1 MNLFKLFRFHFFIKI
16 AILSLCLLL
25 SGACSSSSDS
35 SSNSSEPFQLQPAGD
50 YTQMT
55 WTEAFDALHAQFSA
69 AYAFTEWKGIDW
81 EAMKAVTRPKIV
93 QAEADGDEIAFATA
107 LREYIFFLPDGHVSM
122 SGGEIGDLL
131 IAQNRCSFGVAITGL
146 DDGRVVA
153 YVVSDGGPAA
163 EAGIEVGD
171 EIVAWDDRPIAEA
184 LAAQSILWAK
194 SSSPP
199 ATDEHRLLMQYQKL
213 VIRPEGSQ
221 STVTFRKDVGGGD
234 QTVTLTATDD
244 ENEILK
250 KSTLWVNPEIKKKD
264 IKEWDANVLVQYSQL
279 PSGYG
284 YLFLGAL
291 MDIAAYLEGR
301 DPLTPIYDKFKE
313 AIQFF
318 TDHDV
323 PGIIVDLRANMGGS
337 DFLAAGL
344 SGFFYQ
350 APVFYEYQNWYNNIT
365 GTFENILLDDENEII
380 GRNVALDIPPQTP
393 YYEGPVIVIVNP
405 LTISSGEGV
414 AMAIQN
420 LPQGQVLGFWGTNG
434 SFGMTG
440 GDAAMP
446 GGYKLSFPYGQSLNS
461 NEAVQL
467 DSRNGVGGVRPDIAV
482 PKTLENMVDYSN
494 GEDVELDHAVQTLQD
509 L

>member
-1 MNLFKLFRFHFFIKI
+1 MDLFKLFRSHLFIKR
-16 AILSLCLLL
+16 AVLSLCFLLF
-25 SGACSSSSDS
+25 GACSNSSS
-35 SSNSSEPFQLQPAGD
+35 SSNEPFQLQPAGD

-55 WTEAFDALHAQFSA
+55 WNKAFDALHAQFSA

-93 QAEADGDEIAFATA
+93 QAEADGDEIAFVTA

-122 SGGEIGDLL
+122 SGGEIVDLL
-131 IAQNRCSFGVAITGL
+131 TTKNQCSFGMAIMGL
-146 DDGRVVA
+146 DDGRVVT
-153 YVVSDGGPAA
+153 YVVTDGGPAA

-171 EIVAWDDRPIAEA
+171 EIIAWDGLPLAEA
-184 LAAQSILWAK
+184 LTAQSILWTY
-194 SSSPP
+194 SLNPP
-199 ATDEHRLLMQYQKL
+199 ATNEHRLLKQYQML

-221 STVTFRKDVGGGD
+221 SAVTFRKDGGGGD
-234 QTVTLTATDD
+234 QTVTLMATDD
-244 ENEILK
+244 GGEILK
-250 KSTLWVNPEIKKKD
+250 KSSLWKKVD
-264 IKEWDANVLVQYSQL
+264 IDNLVHYRLL

-291 MDIAAYLEGR
+291 VDVVAYQEGL

-337 DFLAAGL
+337 DSLAAEL

-350 APVFYEYQNWYNNIT
+350 APAFYEYQNFYNDIT
-365 GTFENILLDDENEII
+365 GKFENILLDDENEII
-380 GRNVALDIPPQTP
+380 GRNVALNISPQTP
-393 YYEGPVIVIVNP
+393 HYEGPVIVIVNP

-440 GDAAMP
+440 GDATMP
-446 GGYKLSFPYGQSLNS
+446 GDYTVHFPYGQSLNS
-461 NEAVQL
+461 NETVQL
-467 DSRNGVGGVRPDIAV
+467 DSRNGVGGVHPDIAV
-482 PKTLENMVDYSN
+482 PKTLENMVVYSN
-494 GEDVELDHAVQTLQD
+494 GEDVELDYAVQTLQA

>member
-1 MNLFKLFRFHFFIKI
+1 MNLLFRFHPFIKMTV
-16 AILSLCLLL
+16 LSMCLLL
-25 SGACSSSSDS
+25 FGACSDS
-35 SSNSSEPFQLQPAGD
+35 SSSSSEPFQLQPAGD

-69 AYAFTEWKGIDW
+69 AYAFTEWKEIDW
-81 EAMKAVTRPKIV
+81 EAMKTVTRPKIV

-122 SGGEIGDLL
+122 TGGEIVDLL
-131 IAQNRCSFGVAITGL
+131 TTKNQCSFGLAITGL

-153 YVVSDGGPAA
+153 YVVTDGGPAA

-171 EIVAWDDRPIAEA
+171 EIVSWNGLSLAEA
-184 LAAQSILWAK
+184 LTAQSILWIY
-194 SSSPP
+194 SLNPP
-199 ATDEHRLLMQYQKL
+199 ATNEHKLLKQYQML

-221 STVTFRKDVGGGD
+221 STVTFRKDGGGGD
-234 QTVTLTATDD
+234 QTVTLTATNDGG
-244 ENEILK
+244 EILK
-250 KSTLWVNPEIKKKD
+250 KSSLWKKVD
-264 IKEWDANVLVQYSQL
+264 IYNLVHYSLL

-291 MDIAAYLEGR
+291 MDVVAYQEGR

-318 TDHDV
+318 TNQHV
-323 PGIIVDLRANMGGS
+323 PGIILDLRANMGGS
-337 DFLAAGL
+337 DFLAADL

-350 APVFYEYQNWYNNIT
+350 APVFYEYQNFYNDIT
-365 GTFENILLDDENEII
+365 GTFENILLNDENEII
-380 GRNVALDIPPQTP
+380 GRNVALNISPQTP
-393 YYEGPVIVIVNP
+393 HYEGPVIVIVNS

-420 LPQGQVLGFWGTNG
+420 LPQGQIMGFWGTNG

-440 GDAAMP
+440 GEATMP
-446 GGYKLSFPYGQSLNS
+446 GDYKIQFPYGQSLNS
-461 NEAVQL
+461 NRTVQL
-467 DSRNGVGGVRPDIAV
+467 DSRNGVGGVHPDIDV
-482 PKTLENMVDYSN
+482 PKTLENMVAYSN
-494 GEDVELDHAVQTLQD
+494 GEDVELDYAVQTLQG